1 MHTAF
6 QILSYS
12 YHRAV
17 GLAPW
22 LLLAIVLA
30 QLIQHVRINALVTG
44 GARRRTALA
53 AVTTTAFGAFTPFCA
68 CSIVP
73 LIRGFLR
80 AGMPLSVVM
89 SFWIASPAMEPEIFG
104 LTAKAFGW
112 QVAVARLAGAIAL
125 GLGSAVIA
133 HVLVSRGWMRRILRD
148 VQPRVTQA
156 DGKPV
161 GASAADPKTAATAR
175 TELTVLANG
184 VSGHGASRAAV
195 LVADAPRR
203 AVAETPVATAGS
215 CCGAVG
221 AHANSATADS
231 VSVAEADNG
240 GSCST
245 PTTGQVPSKRWWEQA
260 RQGLKEVS
268 VWDFAAAMLR
278 DCWLLGR
285 WMLLAIAIEALI
297 RQFVPASAFAGIL
310 GSSLVASVCIAAV
323 LSIPLY
329 LNGVSAIPIGA
340 GLMAMGMG
348 PAAMTTF
355 LLAGSITTIP
365 AMAGVRVTVTTRV
378 FALYLGTGV
387 IGSILVGL
395 AAAPFMR

>member
-1 MHTAF
+1 MHTAL

-22 LLLAIVLA
+22 LLIAIVLA
-30 QLIQHVRINALVTG
+30 QLIQNVHLDVLAAG
-44 GARRRTALA
+44 SMRRRSAVA
-53 AVTTTAFGAFTPFCA
+53 AVSTTAFGAFTPFCA

-80 AGMPLSVVM
+80 AGIPLSVVM

-112 QVAVARLAGAIAL
+112 QVAVARLIGAVAL
-125 GLGSAVIA
+125 GLGSAAVA
-133 HVLVSRGWMRRILRD
+133 HLMQSRGLLR
-148 VQPRVTQA
+148 Q
-156 DGKPV
+156 
-161 GASAADPKTAATAR
+161 
-175 TELTVLANG
+175 VL
-184 VSGHGASRAAV
+184 R
-195 LVADAPRR
+195 DAPRKKPADGE
-203 AVAETPVATAGS
+203 AVAARMPARAGAPAPALAHSAAGQAAVMVLSPPSPAATLPLDSPAGS
-215 CCGAVG
+215 CCSAAPAGAG
-221 AHANSATADS
+221 EDSCGSTCGSPAADQ
-231 VSVAEADNG
+231 A
-240 GSCST
+240 
-245 PTTGQVPSKRWWEQA
+245 PPQRWRDQA
-260 RQGLKEVS
+260 RQGLKETS
-268 VWDFAAAMLR
+268 VWDFGSGMLR

-285 WMLLAIAIEALI
+285 WMLLAVVIEALV

-310 GSSLVASVCIAAV
+310 GGSLPASVCIAAL

-340 GLMAMGMG
+340 GLMSMGMG

-355 LLAGSITTIP
+355 LLAGAITTIP
-365 AMAGVRVTVTTRV
+365 AMAGVRVTVTSRV
-378 FALYLGTGV
+378 FALYLGTGI

-395 AAAPFMR
+395 LAAPFVS

>member
-1 MHTAF
+1 VHTTL

-30 QLIQHVRINALVTG
+30 QLIQHVRIDALATG
-44 GARRRTALA
+44 SARRRTALA
-53 AVTTTAFGAFTPFCA
+53 AVSTTAFGAFTPFCA

-112 QVAVARLAGAIAL
+112 KVAIARLAGAIAL

-133 HVLVSRGWMRRILRD
+133 HVLESRGWMRRILRD
-148 VQPRVTQA
+148 APPSVRQA

-161 GASAADPKTAATAR
+161 PAGALVAGPKAAAAR
-175 TELTVLANG
+175 TELTVPANG
-184 VSGHGASRAAV
+184 VPDHRARQTAV

-203 AVAETPVATAGS
+203 AVAETG
-215 CCGAVG
+215 CGD
-221 AHANSATADS
+221 T
-231 VSVAEADNG
+231 
-240 GSCST
+240 CST
-245 PTTGQVPSKRWWEQA
+245 PPTGQVPSKRWREQA

-268 VWDFAAAMLR
+268 VWDFASAMLR

-285 WMLLAIAIEALI
+285 WMLLAIAIEAMI

-340 GLMAMGMG
+340 GLIAMGMG

-395 AAAPFMR
+395 AAAPFMH